1 MFFAF
6 KYHWKEHIKAIKI
19 PCDFIQSLIAVMVSF
34 VATVYM
40 LTCLCLTETSK
51 DQGRHLHNVAYSKTV
66 TLTSQFSSSRYEGWR
81 AVNGIF
87 SDFAHTGNERFPWL
101 RIDLDGSFIIHE
113 IEVFARSDCCSKFMC
128 TLHSIYLPF
137 YLWISIIM

>member
-1 MFFAF
+1 MS
-6 KYHWKEHIKAIKI
+6 
-19 PCDFIQSLIAVMVSF
+19 CDFIQSLITVMVSF

-66 TLTSQFSSSRYEGWR
+66 TRSSQFSSSRYEGWR

-113 IEVFARSDCCSKFMC
+113 IEVLLDLIVVVSLCAYYILF
-128 TLHSIYLPF
+128 IYLF
-137 YLWISIIM
+137 TF

>member
-1 MFFAF
+1 MS
-6 KYHWKEHIKAIKI
+6 
-19 PCDFIQSLIAVMVSF
+19 CDFIQSLITVMVSF

-66 TLTSQFSSSRYEGWR
+66 TLSSQFSSSRYEGWR

-101 RIDLDGSFIIHE
+101 
-113 IEVFARSDCCSKFMC
+113 
-128 TLHSIYLPF
+128 
-137 YLWISIIM
+137 